1 MGIKQKTTYQIV
13 KLLSKGAM
21 LKKTKVDE
29 KVLVGVHQNSEK
41 ETFSSFGLTDF
52 SILFSVFR
60 EVEPC
65 GTTLK
70 SMKNHPGSQTTKKVR
85 IQHNFFYLAAH
96 WLSKGSS
103 RI

>member
-1 MGIKQKTTYQIV
+1 MGIKQNNVV
-13 KLLSKGAM
+13 KLSNFYPKGAM
-21 LKKTKVDE
+21 LKKTKVEE

-41 ETFSSFGLTDF
+41 ETFSSFGLTHF

-70 SMKNHPGSQTTKKVR
+70 SMKNHPGSQTTKKVQR
-85 IQHNFFYLAAH
+85 QNHLQYALPGFL
-96 WLSKGSS
+96 WEQQ
-103 RI
+103 